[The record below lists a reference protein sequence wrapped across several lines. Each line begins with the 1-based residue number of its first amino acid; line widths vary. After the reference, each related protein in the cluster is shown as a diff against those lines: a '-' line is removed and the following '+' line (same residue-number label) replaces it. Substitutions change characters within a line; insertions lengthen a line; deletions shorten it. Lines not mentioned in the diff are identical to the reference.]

1 MAEQGFLC
9 RWTNSLATAH
19 SKMGGPTF
27 VNEKGDHILEK
38 INYIAVN
45 FETKEGDYFYMHLKS
60 IIQIFNLRSLT
71 C

>member
-38 INYIAVN
+38 N
-45 FETKEGDYFYMHLKS
+45 
-60 IIQIFNLRSLT
+60 
-71 C
+71 